1 MPRSDSACTPACQVA
16 NQLMRRSLSVGS
28 TTVQHMELLAEPSRE
43 GWLSLAPEQT
53 PDDQREEGAAARD
66 HTSGG
71 QRCTGHLLSISL
83 CVSGSEHPA
92 SGGQLPG
99 NTRVDCAAEL
109 ENPDASRAP
118 RLSRKLSGSWEPHVR
133 KGSQGYKNEEH
144 FFWECLKGAW
154 PGRSCGHQPG
164 PQQSGCLQCCMAQWQ
179 AAGHTAQTM
188 GPVRDPQLRTAP
200 RPGCV
205 CGAEHS
211 PRFVQVDT

>member
-1 MPRSDSACTPACQVA
+1 MLPDTNQRLDTLMPRSDSACTPACQVA

-53 PDDQREEGAAARD
+53 PEDQREEGAAARD

-99 NTRVDCAAEL
+99 NTTFHR
-109 ENPDASRAP
+109 R
-118 RLSRKLSGSWEPHVR
+118 
-133 KGSQGYKNEEH
+133 
-144 FFWECLKGAW
+144 
-154 PGRSCGHQPG
+154 
-164 PQQSGCLQCCMAQWQ
+164 PQL
-179 AAGHTAQTM
+179 
-188 GPVRDPQLRTAP
+188 GPVP
-200 RPGCV
+200 RPGRE
-205 CGAEHS
+205 CGS
-211 PRFVQVDT
+211 LLVSDLIG